1 MKLIRSKFFPF
12 LLIFIAVLVYYLP
25 ILFKPALILSRGN
38 DLDGFFW
45 PIYYYTKT
53 HLMLDRVLPLWNNLF
68 LAGTPLLLDPQA
80 PLFYPLNI
88 LALFL
93 PLNSFFIFSFILHS
107 LLGGVAMYFCAKWG
121 FNFSS
126 KTSIFLAIFYLATP
140 KLASFMEAGHVG
152 LVNSLTWIPLAI
164 FAALKLRQTPKIK
177 YSILLAVS
185 LALVYFS
192 HLPTFLIV
200 SLAIGLLSI
209 TKKSIFHLTLAVI
222 LVFGLTA
229 VSLLPQMEWQKVSTR
244 YLLLKD
250 KDVYPKWKS
259 ITEPLKIMFMPWA
272 NGADSLQKIDSEKW
286 ITLGILPTILT
297 TIGFFKLKRKFK
309 LLTLLTVGVIFLII
323 LNNASPIYPLLLNQN
338 WYLLLRVS
346 TRFWILIIPIVLYLI
361 GLVLEKN
368 KSKLVFW
375 VASIAI
381 IESTLLGWLYLQKP
395 IAQDK
400 NLASKEVYEY
410 LTKDK
415 SLFRVFCLTR
425 CLSQKEAAIYNLR
438 LLDGYSTVQQKNF
451 NQEAWQLTGAYWN
464 YYTLSIPPLGTFS
477 EKIKPDPK
485 SLGEYNVKYIISPY
499 NLVNLNLLL
508 KTTIGKFYIYENR
521 LYQPM
526 TDTPIIIYTP
536 NLIRLDASNFKE
548 NQIILSEVYSPG
560 WQATLNGNEKVI
572 VQETPNALMAVD
584 IKTNTKFVEFRYHPL
599 SFDVGKYLTLAT
611 ILFIIGYA
619 IYQKTRKN

>member
-1 MKLIRSKFFPF
+1 VKLVRSKFFPF
-12 LLIFIAVLVYYLP
+12 IIIFVAVLIYYLP
-25 ILFKPALILSRGN
+25 VLIKPSLILERGN

-53 HLMLDRVLPLWNNLF
+53 HLLLDKALPLWNNLF
-68 LAGTPLLLDPQA
+68 LAGTPLLPDPQA

-88 LALFL
+88 FALLL
-93 PLNSFFIFSFILHS
+93 PLNFFFVLSFMLHSFIAGL
-107 LLGGVAMYFCAKWG
+107 AMYLCAKCG
-121 FNFSS
+121 FKFSS
-126 KTSIFLAIFYLATP
+126 KTSIFLALLYLVTP
-140 KLASFMEAGHVG
+140 KLAGYMQAGHVG
-152 LVNSLTWIPLAI
+152 LVNSLAWIPLAI
-164 FAALKLRQTPKIK
+164 YAALKLRQTPKIK

-200 SLAIGLLSI
+200 SLGVGLLSI
-209 TKKSIFHLTLAVI
+209 TKRSVFHLTLAVI
-222 LVFGLTA
+222 LVFGLTS

-244 YLLLKD
+244 YLLLQD

-259 ITEPLKIMFMPWA
+259 ITEPLMMMFVPWA
-272 NGADSLQKIDSEKW
+272 NGVDNLQKIDSEKW
-286 ITLGILPTILT
+286 IALGILPTLLAA
-297 TIGFFKLKRKFK
+297 IGFSKLKRKFK
-309 LLTLLTVGVIFLII
+309 LLTLLTAGVIFLII
-323 LNNASPIYPLLLNQN
+323 LNNASPIYSILLNQN

-368 KSKLVFW
+368 KSKLIFL
-375 VASIAI
+375 VAFLAIVESI
-381 IESTLLGWLYLQKP
+381 LLGWIYLQKP
-395 IAQDK
+395 TFQDD
-400 NLASKEVYEY
+400 NLAPKEVYEY
-410 LTKDK
+410 LAKDK
-415 SLFRVFCLTR
+415 SLFKVFCLTR

-499 NLVNLNLLL
+499 KLVNLNFLF
-508 KTTIGKFYIYENR
+508 KTTIGKFYIYENK
-521 LYQPM
+521 LYHQR
-526 TDTPIIIYTP
+526 TDAPITIYTP
-536 NLIRLDASNFKE
+536 NLIRVDTVNFKG

-560 WQATLNGNEKVI
+560 WKAFLNGEEEVA

-584 IKTNTKFVEFRYHPL
+584 IKTTINFIEFRYHPL
-599 SFDVGKYLTLAT
+599 SFDIGKYLTLAT

>member
-1 MKLIRSKFFPF
+1 MLHS
-12 LLIFIAVLVYYLP
+12 FIAGL
-25 ILFKPALILSRGN
+25 
-38 DLDGFFW
+38 
-45 PIYYYTKT
+45 
-53 HLMLDRVLPLWNNLF
+53 
-68 LAGTPLLLDPQA
+68 
-80 PLFYPLNI
+80 
-88 LALFL
+88 
-93 PLNSFFIFSFILHS
+93 
-107 LLGGVAMYFCAKWG
+107 AMYLCAKCG
-121 FNFSS
+121 FKFSS
-126 KTSIFLAIFYLATP
+126 KTSIFLALLYLVTP
-140 KLASFMEAGHVG
+140 KLAGYMQAGHVG
-152 LVNSLTWIPLAI
+152 LVNSLAWIPLAI
-164 FAALKLRQTPKIK
+164 YAALKLRQTPKIK

-200 SLAIGLLSI
+200 SLGVGLLSI
-209 TKKSIFHLTLAVI
+209 TKRSVFHLTLAVI
-222 LVFGLTA
+222 LVFGLTS

-244 YLLLKD
+244 YLLLQD

-259 ITEPLKIMFMPWA
+259 ITEPLMMMFVPWA
-272 NGADSLQKIDSEKW
+272 NGVDNLQKIDSEKW
-286 ITLGILPTILT
+286 IALGILPTLLAA
-297 TIGFFKLKRKFK
+297 IGFSKLKRKFK
-309 LLTLLTVGVIFLII
+309 LLTLLTAGVIFLII
-323 LNNASPIYPLLLNQN
+323 LNNASPIYSILLNQN

-368 KSKLVFW
+368 KSKLIFL
-375 VASIAI
+375 VAFLAIVESI
-381 IESTLLGWLYLQKP
+381 LLGWIYLQKP
-395 IAQDK
+395 TFQDD
-400 NLASKEVYEY
+400 NLAPKEVYEY
-410 LTKDK
+410 LAKDK
-415 SLFRVFCLTR
+415 SLFKVFCLTR

-499 NLVNLNLLL
+499 KLVNLNFLF
-508 KTTIGKFYIYENR
+508 KTTIGKFYIYENK
-521 LYQPM
+521 LYHQR
-526 TDTPIIIYTP
+526 TDAPITIYTP
-536 NLIRLDASNFKE
+536 NLIRVDTVNFKG

-560 WQATLNGNEKVI
+560 WKAFLNGEEEVA

-584 IKTNTKFVEFRYHPL
+584 IKTTINFIEFRYHPL
-599 SFDVGKYLTLAT
+599 SFDIGKYLTLAT